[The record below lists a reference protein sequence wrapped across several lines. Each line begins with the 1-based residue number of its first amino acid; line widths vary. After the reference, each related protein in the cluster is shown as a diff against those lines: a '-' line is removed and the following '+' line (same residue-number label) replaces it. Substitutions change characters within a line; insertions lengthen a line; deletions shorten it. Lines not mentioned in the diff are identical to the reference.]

1 MLPPIKL
8 NGLIFLAVNIL
19 TVTALYIYVAFKMSI
34 TFNFQHV
41 HHTMDIFTTDNYF
54 PLNATI
60 ERQCLIDKL
69 WYIIIITWH

>member
-1 MLPPIKL
+1 M
-8 NGLIFLAVNIL
+8 
-19 TVTALYIYVAFKMSI
+19 YSYVAIKMSI

-54 PLNATI
+54 SLNATI

-69 WYIIIITWH
+69 WYIIIITWHQSIAIHVHV